1 MQKLKKTQLALARS
15 PGHGPPC
22 WSACPLP
29 GGPSP
34 PVGGPGPARSPF
46 PRVGC
51 TRLWTWALDDSWGDD
66 DGVEMQAPGWGQWA
80 AFPGDPPPRP
90 TASPEHP
97 VPPRPPVAAPSSG
110 TAGASGPASG
120 RGHGRGAWGAAAR
133 RQEAPSCSPGE
144 GGGVRRGHCWW
155 RAPEPSGS
163 RCSHRVRTCCP
174 RPGGSGWGGARP
186 RGPDGGG
193 DTWPL
198 RGSSRA
204 AREGG
209 WRPGRTGGS
218 ALSPRRSLRF
228 AVPPAG
234 SREAPRA
241 FRRIFGAR
249 GLGAEGGTAL
259 SRVRRHGAPLPAPVP
274 LAPAPVFRETRPH
287 QGAGFHLRAPVPRS
301 GTQGAPCD
309 RCCGEG
315 AGEAPAGLTGLPS

>member
-1 MQKLKKTQLALARS
+1 MWRRRPQ
-15 PGHGPPC
+15 
-22 WSACPLP
+22 
-29 GGPSP
+29 GGGS
-34 PVGGPGPARSPF
+34 GRPF
-46 PRVGC
+46 RETRPRG
-51 TRLWTWALDDSWGDD
+51 
-66 DGVEMQAPGWGQWA
+66 
-80 AFPGDPPPRP
+80 PPPRLSTP
-90 TASPEHP
+90 CPLVRPLLHP
-97 VPPRPPVAAPSSG
+97 AVGPRARRAPRRAVDVAG
-110 TAGASGPASG
+110 
-120 RGHGRGAWGAAAR
+120 GRGARQLAGRKRRPAPPGKAEVSGEVTAGGEHRSHRAPGAPIACGPAAPAPGGAA
-133 RQEAPSCSPGE
+133 G
-144 GGGVRRGHCWW
+144 
-155 RAPEPSGS
+155 
-163 RCSHRVRTCCP
+163 
-174 RPGGSGWGGARP
+174 GGARP

-218 ALSPRRSLRF
+218 TLSPRRSLRF

-234 SREAPRA
+234 SREAPWA

-315 AGEAPAGLTGLPS
+315 VGEAPAGRPGLPS